1 MFAAAGIYETSW
13 FSAKFSCHSGRSSL
27 LFLAASTR
35 QLLKFAG
42 YNEVGDSSGEAT
54 SRRSSCWNSMIVQG
68 LPEERS
74 LASIFLPIFWTD
86 VAFDR
91 WPTPTFFSALRRVF

>member
-42 YNEVGDSSGEAT
+42 YNEVGDSSGSDVEEELVLELDDSPGT
-54 SRRSSCWNSMIVQG
+54 TRGTKSCIDFSSH
-68 LPEERS
+68 L
-74 LASIFLPIFWTD
+74 WTD